1 MKVSPK
7 QFIEVWQRAK
17 SLEEVAKRT
26 GMLLSACSARA
37 SHYRLKGVNLK
48 RFSRR
53 PTTDW
58 EKLAALADSLSEG
71 GGE

>member
-7 QFIEVWQRAK
+7 RFIEVWQRAET
-17 SLEEVAKRT
+17 LAEVVKGT
-26 GMLLSACSARA
+26 GMKSIACSARA

-48 RFSRR
+48 RFARRSR
-53 PTTDW
+53 TDW

-71 GGE
+71 GEG

>member
-1 MKVSPK
+1 MRVNPK
-7 QFIEVWQRAK
+7 QFIEAWQRAK
-17 SLEEVAKRT
+17 SLEEVVKNT
-26 GMLLSACSARA
+26 GMRPSACSARA

-53 PTTDW
+53 QRTDW

-71 GGE
+71 GEE